1 METHQRL
8 QPVLVFFKPASERF
22 PLPDVAHIMD
32 VACFGAVPCGGL
44 EELHHNKGIDRWYLG
59 RCR

>member
-1 METHQRL
+1 MQ
-8 QPVLVFFKPASERF
+8 PASERF

-44 EELHHNKGIDRWYLG
+44 EELHHNKGIDRW
-59 RCR
+59 